1 MTPTLKKRVEDKIG
15 KVVTKLG
22 HDVNSCHV
30 KLRVHKFPA
39 DENHTHLV
47 KKDSMISEV
56 TLNMVGGA
64 VLRASERTDDMYASI
79 DLMAHRLAQKLKK
92 HNEKAADFKIPA
104 SVVEEYKEPAVKEVF
119 DEESLLLELDKKYKD
134 QAKVNLIHIFSK

>member
-1 MTPTLKKRVEDKIG
+1 
-15 KVVTKLG
+15 
-22 HDVNSCHV
+22 
-30 KLRVHKFPA
+30 
-39 DENHTHLV
+39 
-47 KKDSMISEV
+47 MISEV